1 MDKFLQLLFSGAALG
16 SVYGLIAL
24 GFVVIYKATRVF
36 NFAQGDLVMV
46 GAFLAVT
53 TTVTWGLPFWIALP
67 VILLIGAALG
77 STIHV
82 VFMRPLIGRPLLAVV
97 MVTIAISLIIQ
108 AVVQIVYGPRERV
121 FESPIGNRVFDVGG
135 VAISSID
142 LASITL
148 SAIAVAVFGV
158 FFRFTPFGLK
168 MRAVAEHPEAA
179 LLSGVNANRVS
190 IVAWSVGTALAALGG
205 VVLASTQL
213 VTTNIAAV
221 GLLAFPAIVLGG
233 FESLPGAV
241 VGGILVGVVQTMAA
255 GYISP
260 DAESAVVYAV
270 LLIMLLV
277 RPQGLFGQREI
288 VRV

>member
-53 TTVTWGLPFWIALP
+53 TSVTWGLPFWIGLP
-67 VILLIGAALG
+67 VILLISGALG
-77 STIHV
+77 LTIHV

-108 AVVQIVYGPRERV
+108 AVVQIIYGPGERV

-148 SAIAVAVFGV
+148 SAIAVTVFGV
-158 FFRFTPFGLK
+158 
-168 MRAVAEHPEAA
+168 
-179 LLSGVNANRVS
+179 
-190 IVAWSVGTALAALGG
+190 
-205 VVLASTQL
+205 
-213 VTTNIAAV
+213 
-221 GLLAFPAIVLGG
+221 
-233 FESLPGAV
+233 
-241 VGGILVGVVQTMAA
+241 
-255 GYISP
+255 
-260 DAESAVVYAV
+260 
-270 LLIMLLV
+270 
-277 RPQGLFGQREI
+277 
-288 VRV
+288 